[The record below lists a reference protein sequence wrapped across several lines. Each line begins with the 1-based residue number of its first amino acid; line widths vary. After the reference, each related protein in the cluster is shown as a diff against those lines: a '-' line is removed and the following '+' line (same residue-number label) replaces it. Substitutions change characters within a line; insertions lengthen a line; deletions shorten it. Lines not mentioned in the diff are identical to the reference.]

1 MVVVG
6 QVVVDV
12 AVAKSPPLVKKS
24 PPLVKTRSKVPG
36 VGVTPLQE
44 SAEARLVP
52 AV

>member
-1 MVVVG
+1 MG

-12 AVAKSPPLVKKS
+12 AVAKSPPLVK
-24 PPLVKTRSKVPG
+24 TRPKVPG
-36 VGVTPLQE
+36 VVVTPLRK